1 MNKGLVLNSWYNG
14 DRMLSNNYEIYDI
27 VKTPLMYITTVVSI

>member
-14 DRMLSNNYEIYDI
+14 DRMLSNNYEFN
-27 VKTPLMYITTVVSI
+27 KFMTL